1 MSEANSTARLEL
13 VYPIEQVTQ
22 PIIYHLVSD
31 YRLIPNVRRAR
42 IDAHT
47 GGVMVLDVI
56 GSKEDISKAVHYLTE
71 HGITVTEIG
80 SVESWDI

>member
-1 MSEANSTARLEL
+1 MSDNTTTARLEL
-13 VYPIEQVTQ
+13 VYPLEQVKQ

-31 YRLIPNVRRAR
+31 YRLVPNVRRAR

-47 GGVMVLDVI
+47 GGVMVLDVE
-56 GSKEDISKAVHYLTE
+56 GTTKDIASAVVYLTDL
-71 HGITVTEIG
+71 GINVTEIG